1 MVLEKINHLLSY
13 IQINSTFYKK
23 RLHPYCKI
31 DKLIDIR
38 KLPFTTKDDI
48 AQQNKDFLCVPE
60 NEIRD
65 FLTTSGTTGEPISFY
80 LTRNDLKRLAK
91 NEKNSLEICNVNKGD
106 KILLTTTIDKCF
118 IWRANYRTRIFF
130 HDFSLI
136 CQKSKSRT

>member
-31 DKLIDIR
+31 DKLIDIK

-48 AQQNKDFLCVPE
+48 AKQNKDFLCVPE

-65 FLTTSGTTGEPISFY
+65 FLTTSIM
-80 LTRNDLKRLAK
+80 
-91 NEKNSLEICNVNKGD
+91 C
-106 KILLTTTIDKCF
+106 
-118 IWRANYRTRIFF
+118 
-130 HDFSLI
+130 
-136 CQKSKSRT
+136 